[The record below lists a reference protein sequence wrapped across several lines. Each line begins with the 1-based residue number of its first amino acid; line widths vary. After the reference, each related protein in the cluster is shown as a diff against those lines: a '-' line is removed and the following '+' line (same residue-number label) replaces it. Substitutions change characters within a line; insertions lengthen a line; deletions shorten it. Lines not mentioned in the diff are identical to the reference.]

1 MLLLSILWRKWST
14 EAIWFMVSAD
24 LWANIF
30 RDREQQS
37 EIEAEKTSEKSSHIY
52 NIFPVR
58 SKSSMD
64 EVASLFVESLFSHI
78 IFSCTKYPIFLCSFE
93 KFRSKFHGTPTFS
106 HRNRKIQLKLHS
118 LPIKSSKQAVLF
130 WSLLSLKSIWRRHC
144 TDSSSNFSFD
154 INGILLECHI
164 GFSLDADVYVRVPFV
179 YFIKMNC
186 RTSELNYLISYCLG
200 DVNLIIVYF
209 RLVF

>member
-78 IFSCTKYPIFLCSFE
+78 IFSCTKYPIFLCSFRKNSLE
-93 KFRSKFHGTPTFS
+93 IPWNSNIFTPKS
-106 HRNRKIQLKLHS
+106 EN
-118 LPIKSSKQAVLF
+118 PIKIAFAAHKIF
-130 WSLLSLKSIWRRHC
+130 
-144 TDSSSNFSFD
+144 
-154 INGILLECHI
+154 E
-164 GFSLDADVYVRVPFV
+164 ADRAF
-179 YFIKMNC
+179 
-186 RTSELNYLISYCLG
+186 LISFKSQI
-200 DVNLIIVYF
+200 NLKKTLHWFQFEFFF
-209 RLVF
+209 RYQWNSSWMSHWI

>member
-78 IFSCTKYPIFLCSFE
+78 IFSCTKYPIFLCSFRKNSLE
-93 KFRSKFHGTPTFS
+93 IPWNSNIFTPKS
-106 HRNRKIQLKLHS
+106 EN
-118 LPIKSSKQAVLF
+118 PIKIAFAAHKIFEADRAFLI
-130 WSLLSLKSIWRRHC
+130 KSIWRRHC